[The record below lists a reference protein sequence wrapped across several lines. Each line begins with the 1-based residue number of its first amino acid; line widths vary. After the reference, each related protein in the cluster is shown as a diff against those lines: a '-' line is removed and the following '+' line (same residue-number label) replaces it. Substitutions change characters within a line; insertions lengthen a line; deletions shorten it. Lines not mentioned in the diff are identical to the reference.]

1 MIVGL
6 LMIGGFGLLGLSVL
20 CPFAALAAYYA
31 LQRGPPK
38 NPPPF
43 PGLLSFPL
51 RLEIVIPA
59 HNEAALIGATLTGIQ
74 SAIQNLQ
81 THFPIQSAPQIM
93 IHVGADACTDDTS
106 EEARRFARVT
116 VTEFAEKRGKWAVMK
131 ALVTES
137 SSDWVM
143 LVDAG
148 TIWPENFLSDFMR
161 RVNNGAHNVLAVAPS
176 YRPHKA
182 SWIHRTLWRMETGLK
197 QMEGYCGGPISLHG
211 ATVAYRTTHLKKA
224 LASLGNTQWV
234 NDDVVIPLTLRALN
248 PQGVILY
255 PVGEVRDAGIEQD
268 QLDLGR
274 RKRLLLG
281 NLQWVSALLPSCLR
295 RNPVAGVVAGRRVFR
310 MLWAY
315 WLVMIVFGVALA
327 FHFVVVPGIVA
338 LGVLMASSG
347 SARQISGAALI
358 SLLVPFL
365 IVQAAKHP
373 MKDWK

>member
-1 MIVGL
+1 MILSL
-6 LMIGGFGLLGLSVL
+6 LMIGGFGLLGLSIL
-20 CPFAALAAYYA
+20 CPFLALGAYYA

-38 NPPPF
+38 TQPALS
-43 PGLLSFPL
+43 GLSSFPL

-59 HNEAALIGATLTGIQ
+59 HNEAALIGATLTSIE
-74 SAIQNLQ
+74 SAIQDLQ

-93 IHVGADACTDDTS
+93 IHIGADACTDNTS
-106 EEARRFARVT
+106 EEAQRFGKVT

-131 ALVTES
+131 ALVTDS
-137 SSDWVM
+137 SSDWIM

-148 TIWPENFLSDFMR
+148 TLWPENFLSDFLR
-161 RVNNGAHNVLAVAPS
+161 RVNNGENNVLAVAPS
-176 YRPHKA
+176 YRPQKA
-182 SWIHRTLWRMETGLK
+182 NWIHRTLWRMETGLK

-211 ATVAYRTTHLKKA
+211 ATVAYRTPLLKKA
-224 LASLGNTQWV
+224 LASLGDTQWV

-255 PVGEVRDAGIEQD
+255 PVGEVRDAGVEQIH
-268 QLDLGR
+268 LDIGR

-295 RNPVAGVVAGRRVFR
+295 RNPVAGMVAGRRVFR

-315 WLVMIVFGVALA
+315 WLAMIVFGVALA
-327 FHFVVVPGIVA
+327 FHFVILPGIVA

-347 SARQISGAALI
+347 SARQITGAALV
-358 SLLVPFL
+358 SLLAPYL
-365 IVQAAKHP
+365 IIQAARHP
-373 MKDWK
+373 MGDWK